1 MLQVPIT
8 DLFAVLERYNG
19 MAPLKV
25 AGEDHEPIAP
35 DPLHSDDP
43 LIRAAAQELAAKAC
57 ASRAA

>member
-8 DLFAVLERYNG
+8 ELFAVLERHNG

-25 AGEDHEPIAP
+25 AGEAPVAP

-43 LIRAAAQELAAKAC
+43 LIRAAAEELAAKSC
-57 ASRAA
+57 ASQAA